1 MARDRF
7 DHRVDHSDDTKPAR
21 LQRVE
26 VITGVERRRDWSTDK
41 KLEIVAESLVDG
53 VVVSDVARRHGISP
67 QQLFGWRAKLRSA
80 IAIAASAPTPAE
92 TPTFAPVLVNE
103 SSSRRIA
110 ALEPPGQTDNVPAI
124 EITLGSAVVRVRG
137 AVDARTLAAVLK
149 VLKVLA

>member
-7 DHRVDHSDDTKPAR
+7 DHRVEHSDDIRPAR

-26 VITGVERRRDWSTDK
+26 VITGVERRRDWSTEQ

-80 IAIAASAPTPAE
+80 IRPAAPTPAE
-92 TPTFAPVLVNE
+92 TSAFAPVLVDE
-103 SSSRRIA
+103 SSSRR
-110 ALEPPGQTDNVPAI
+110 
-124 EITLGSAVVRVRG
+124 
-137 AVDARTLAAVLK
+137 
-149 VLKVLA
+149 

>member
-7 DHRVDHSDDTKPAR
+7 DHRVDHSDSIKPAR

-26 VITGVERRRDWSTDK
+26 VITGVERRRDWPTEQ

-80 IAIAASAPTPAE
+80 ISASAPTPAAI
-92 TPTFAPVLVNE
+92 PTFAPVLVDE
-103 SSSRRIA
+103 SSSRRIP
-110 ALEPPGQTDNVPAI
+110 ALEPPRQPDEAPTI

>member
-7 DHRVDHSDDTKPAR
+7 DYRVDHSDDIKPAR

-26 VITGVERRRDWSTDK
+26 VITGVERRRDWSTEK

-80 IAIAASAPTPAE
+80 IAASAPTPTEPPA
-92 TPTFAPVLVNE
+92 FAPVLLDACC
-103 SSSRRIA
+103 SRRLSA
-110 ALEPPGQTDNVPAI
+110 SEPAPQPEQVRAI

-137 AVDARTLAAVLK
+137 AVDARTLAAVLR

>member
-7 DHRVDHSDDTKPAR
+7 DHRVDHSDDIKPAR
-21 LQRVE
+21 LQRLE
-26 VITGVERRRDWSTDK
+26 VITGVERRRDWSTEK
-41 KLEIVAESLVDG
+41 KLEIVAESLIDG

-80 IAIAASAPTPAE
+80 IAASAPTPAE
-92 TPTFAPVLVNE
+92 LPAFAPVLADE
-103 SSSRRIA
+103 GSSRRIA
-110 ALEPPGQTDNVPAI
+110 ALEPPRQPDNAPVI
-124 EITLGSAVVRVRG
+124 EITLGCAVVRVRG

>member
-1 MARDRF
+1 
-7 DHRVDHSDDTKPAR
+7 
-21 LQRVE
+21 
-26 VITGVERRRDWSTDK
+26 VITGVERRRDWSTEQ

-80 IAIAASAPTPAE
+80 IRPAAPTPAE
-92 TPTFAPVLVNE
+92 TSAFAPVLVDE

-110 ALEPPGQTDNVPAI
+110 ALEPPRQRDEAPAI
-124 EITLGSAVVRVRG
+124 EITLGSAIVRVRG

-149 VLKVLA
+149 VLRVLA

>member
-26 VITGVERRRDWSTDK
+26 VITGVERRRDWSTDR

-80 IAIAASAPTPAE
+80 IATATSAPTPAE
-92 TPTFAPVLVNE
+92 TPTFAPVLLDE

-110 ALEPPGQTDNVPAI
+110 ALEPPRQPDDTPQI
-124 EITLGSAVVRVRG
+124 EITLGSAIVRVRG

-149 VLKVLA
+149 VLKVLT

>member
-26 VITGVERRRDWSTDK
+26 VITGVERRRDWPTEK

-53 VVVSDVARRHGISP
+53 VVVSDIARRHGISP

-80 IAIAASAPTPAE
+80 RAASTPAK
-92 TPTFAPVLVNE
+92 TPAFAPVLVDE

-110 ALEPPGQTDNVPAI
+110 ALEPPRQPDEAPAI
-124 EITLGSAVVRVRG
+124 EITLGSAIVRVRG

-149 VLKVLA
+149 VLRVLA

>member
-7 DHRVDHSDDTKPAR
+7 DHRVEHSDSIKPAR

-26 VITGVERRRDWSTDK
+26 VITGVERRRDWPTEQ

-80 IAIAASAPTPAE
+80 ISASASTPTAI
-92 TPTFAPVLVNE
+92 PTFAPVLVDE
-103 SSSRRIA
+103 TCSRRI
-110 ALEPPGQTDNVPAI
+110 PAPELPRQPEEAPTI

-137 AVDARTLAAVLK
+137 AVDSRTLAAVLK
-149 VLKVLA
+149 VVRVLA

>member
-80 IAIAASAPTPAE
+80 IAASAPTSAE
-92 TPTFAPVLVNE
+92 TPSFAPVLVDE

-110 ALEPPGQTDNVPAI
+110 ALEPPRQPDNASAI
-124 EITLGSAVVRVRG
+124 EITLGSAIVRVRG

-149 VLKVLA
+149 ILKVLA

>member
-26 VITGVERRRDWSTDK
+26 VITGVERRRDWPTEK

-80 IAIAASAPTPAE
+80 IAASAPIPAE
-92 TPTFAPVLVNE
+92 PPAFAPVLVDAC
-103 SSSRRIA
+103 SSRRLVA
-110 ALEPPGQTDNVPAI
+110 SEPAQHPEQVPTI

>member
-7 DHRVDHSDDTKPAR
+7 EHRVDHSDDIKPAR

-26 VITGVERRRDWSTDK
+26 VITGVERRRDWSTEK

-80 IAIAASAPTPAE
+80 MAVSAPTPAE
-92 TPTFAPVLVNE
+92 PPAFAPVLADE

-110 ALEPPGQTDNVPAI
+110 ALEPPRQRNEVPEI
-124 EITLGSAVVRVRG
+124 EITLGTAVVRVRG

>member
-26 VITGVERRRDWSTDK
+26 VISGVE
-41 KLEIVAESLVDG
+41 
-53 VVVSDVARRHGISP
+53 VSDVARRHGISP
-67 QQLFGWRAKLRSA
+67 QQLFVWRAKLCSA
-80 IAIAASAPTPAE
+80 MSASAPTPVDA
-92 TPTFAPVLVNE
+92 PTFTPVLVDGT
-103 SSSRRIA
+103 SSRRLA
-110 ALEPPGQTDNVPAI
+110 ASEPSRQPENAPAI

-137 AVDARTLAAVLK
+137 AVDIRMLADVLK

>member
-26 VITGVERRRDWSTDK
+26 VITGVERRRDWATEK

-80 IAIAASAPTPAE
+80 ISASAPTPAAV
-92 TPTFAPVLVNE
+92 PTFAPVLVDE
-103 SSSRRIA
+103 SSARRIP
-110 ALEPPGQTDNVPAI
+110 ALEAPRQPDASPTI
-124 EITLGSAVVRVRG
+124 EITLGSAIVRVRG

>member
-7 DHRVDHSDDTKPAR
+7 DHRVDHSDDSKPAR
-21 LQRVE
+21 LQRVD
-26 VITGVERRRDWSTDK
+26 VITGIERRRDWSTDR

-80 IAIAASAPTPAE
+80 ISASVPAAAAPPIFT
-92 TPTFAPVLVNE
+92 PVLVDE
-103 SSSRRIA
+103 TSSRRIA
-110 ALEPPGQTDNVPAI
+110 ASETSLQPDGTPQI
-124 EITLGSAVVRVRG
+124 EITLSTAVVRVRG

>member
-7 DHRVDHSDDTKPAR
+7 DHRVDHSDDIRPAR

-26 VITGVERRRDWSTDK
+26 VITGVERRRDWSTEQ

-67 QQLFGWRAKLRSA
+67 QQLFGWRARLRSA
-80 IAIAASAPTPAE
+80 ISASASTPAAI
-92 TPTFAPVLVNE
+92 PTFAPVLVDE
-103 SSSRRIA
+103 SSSRRILA
-110 ALEPPGQTDNVPAI
+110 PEVSRQPEEAPTI
-124 EITLGSAVVRVRG
+124 EITLGSAIVRVRG
-137 AVDARTLAAVLK
+137 AVDARTLAAVLE

>member
-1 MARDRF
+1 M
-7 DHRVDHSDDTKPAR
+7 VDHSDDIKPAR

-26 VITGVERRRDWSTDK
+26 VITGVERRRDWATEK

-80 IAIAASAPTPAE
+80 IAASAIPAE
-92 TPTFAPVLVNE
+92 TPAFASVVVDE

-110 ALEPPGQTDNVPAI
+110 VSEPSRQPDGTPQI
-124 EITLGSAVVRVRG
+124 EITLGTAVVRVRG

-149 VLKVLA
+149 VLRVLA

>member
-7 DHRVDHSDDTKPAR
+7 DYRVDHSDDIKPAR

-26 VITGVERRRDWSTDK
+26 VITGVERRRDWSTGK

-80 IAIAASAPTPAE
+80 IAASAPTPTE
-92 TPTFAPVLVNE
+92 TPAFAPVLVDE

-110 ALEPPGQTDNVPAI
+110 ALEPPRQPDNTPQI
-124 EITLGSAVVRVRG
+124 EITLGSAIVRVHG
-137 AVDARTLAAVLK
+137 AVDARTLAAALK
-149 VLKVLA
+149 VLRVLA

>member
-7 DHRVDHSDDTKPAR
+7 DHRVDHNDDTKPAR

-26 VITGVERRRDWSTDK
+26 VITGIERRRDWPTEK
-41 KLEIVAESLVDG
+41 KLEIVAESLVEG
-53 VVVSDVARRHGISP
+53 VVVSDVARRHGVSP

-80 IAIAASAPTPAE
+80 ISASAPSPVDA
-92 TPTFAPVLVNE
+92 PTFTPVLVDGT
-103 SSSRRIA
+103 SSRRLA
-110 ALEPPGQTDNVPAI
+110 ASEPPRQRNDVPEI
-124 EITLGSAVVRVRG
+124 EITLGSAIVFVRG

>member
-26 VITGVERRRDWSTDK
+26 VITGVERRRDWPTEQ

-80 IAIAASAPTPAE
+80 ISASASTPAAI
-92 TPTFAPVLVNE
+92 PTFAPVLVDE

-110 ALEPPGQTDNVPAI
+110 ALEPPRQPDNASAI
-124 EITLGSAVVRVRG
+124 EITLGSAIVRVRG

-149 VLKVLA
+149 ILKVLA

>member
-7 DHRVDHSDDTKPAR
+7 DHRVDHSDNTKPAR

-26 VITGVERRRDWSTDK
+26 VITGVERRRDWSTEQ

-80 IAIAASAPTPAE
+80 IGPAAPTPTE
-92 TPTFAPVLVNE
+92 TPTFAPVLVDE
-103 SSSRRIA
+103 ASSRRIP
-110 ALEPPGQTDNVPAI
+110 ALEPPRQPDDAPAI
-124 EITLGSAVVRVRG
+124 EITLGSATVRVRG
-137 AVDARTLAAVLK
+137 AVDARTLVAVLK